1 MEIKQLTYFLEIVK
15 QGNITKAAEK
25 LHIAQPH
32 LSQQLKLL
40 EDELG
45 IKLVDRNTRKFQI
58 THAGQVLQNRAEQ
71 IIELTETTEKELKD
85 LREGLQGTLSIGTI
99 ASEGDTLLLKR
110 IVSFHEKYPNI
121 SFDIR
126 ECTTNEILQLL
137 NNGLIEIGI
146 IRTPLN
152 SEGFESIYLPNE
164 PMVAATKGN
173 QYWDEQQKSIPLK
186 ELENKPLL
194 VPRRYEKA
202 IVTSCRELGFE
213 PRILCKI
220 EDTRSILSWSNTGMG
235 IAIIPR
241 DWTGLIPNS
250 DLKYTE
256 LDEPSLVT
264 RTGIIWMKN
273 RYLSSIAKHFLETF
287 EV

>member
-1 MEIKQLTYFLEIVK
+1 MEIKQLTHFLEIVK

-45 IKLVDRNTRKFQI
+45 IKLIERNTRKFQI

-85 LREGLQGTLSIGTI
+85 LREGLHGTLSIGTI

-202 IVTSCRELGFE
+202 IVNSCRELGFE